1 VKASLYWKIG
11 FSCLIVLFLVLAVVE
26 LRAGRTWE
34 AALLSVLFALVLWLT
49 FAPKSLGRA
58 ERLKDLK
65 EFAAR
70 IARGDFRP
78 MTAEERTDEDEL
90 NELAKELNEVA
101 ARLGATV
108 AKLTAER
115 DRSRSI
121 LRSMAEGVAVIDA
134 QERVI
139 FCNAAFAQIWGAQ
152 APAYEGKSI
161 VETIRQPDIL
171 ELIRKALAG
180 EDGVQG
186 EISVGGGRQRNFSV
200 TATLVPTAEA
210 ANAAEALSVTAR
222 RGAVVVLHE
231 ITELRRVEQVR
242 KDFVANVSHELRT
255 PLTAIQGF
263 AETLLSGALEDQ
275 QNNRRFVE
283 IIRSH
288 AARLSRLTDD
298 LLKLSRI
305 EAGKLEP
312 ETRPVAIEELLEA
325 GADAAR
331 IAAAPKQ
338 LALTVNSPV
347 DLPAA
352 RGDAN
357 LLREVLRNL
366 LDNAVQYTP
375 AGGRI
380 EVSVA
385 AQNGNVVV
393 TVADTGIG
401 IPQAEQSRIF
411 ERFYRVDA
419 ARSREV
425 GGTGLGLSIAKHIV
439 EAHGGKIWVESEV
452 GQGSR
457 FHFSIPVAE

>member
-1 VKASLYWKIG
+1 VRADLYRKSG
-11 FSCLIVLFLVLAVVE
+11 VACLVVLFLALAILE
-26 LRAGRTWE
+26 LRAGEILE
-34 AALLSVLFALVLWLT
+34 AALLSLLFAIAVWLIV
-49 FAPKSLGRA
+49 AAESPGRA
-58 ERLKDLK
+58 ARMKELR

-70 IARGDFRP
+70 MARGDFRP
-78 MTAEERTDEDEL
+78 TIAEEGADKDEFK
-90 NELAKELNEVA
+90 ELAKELNEMA
-101 ARLGATV
+101 AQLGAMT
-108 AKLTAER
+108 ARLTAER
-115 DRSRSI
+115 DRSREI

-134 QERVI
+134 QGRVI
-139 FCNAAFAQIWGAQ
+139 FCNAAFAQIWGGQ
-152 APAYEGKSI
+152 AAAYEGKSI

-171 ELIRKALAG
+171 ELIRKTLEGAEGLQ
-180 EDGVQG
+180 E
-186 EISVGGGRQRNFSV
+186 EISVGGGRQRKFSV
-200 TATLVPTAEA
+200 MATPAPMAEP
-210 ANAAEALSVTAR
+210 ANAAAR
-222 RGAVVVLHE
+222 ASAAQRGAVVVLHE

-312 ETRPVAIEELLEA
+312 ETRPVAMQELLEA
-325 GADAAR
+325 GAEAAR
-331 IAAAPKQ
+331 IAAATKQ
-338 LALTVNSPV
+338 IMLSVSAPEN
-347 DLPAA
+347 LPAA

-357 LLREVLRNL
+357 LLREALRNL

-380 EVSVA
+380 EVSAVG
-385 AQNGNVVV
+385 QNGNVVV

-401 IPQAEQSRIF
+401 ISQADQSRIF

-419 ARSREV
+419 ARSRAV

-439 EAHGGKIWVESEV
+439 EAHGGKLWVESEI
-452 GQGSR
+452 GRGSQ
-457 FHFSIPVAE
+457 FHFSVPQAN